1 MELTAVPIADWIRHL
16 EVLVLP
22 SDAKNFQNADCCH
35 ATTDR
40 QKEKKRTEIRDRT
53 QQTINYDSIYTY
65 YYTFNN
71 LNSPSYLHCLL

>member
-16 EVLVLP
+16 EVLVIP

-40 QKEKKRTEIRDRT
+40 QKRKKKEKKKE
-53 QQTINYDSIYTY
+53 N
-65 YYTFNN
+65 
-71 LNSPSYLHCLL
+71 